1 MQLCPDEVSR
11 RVEIQ
16 LRETAHSALALVTC
30 EFEEGTAILRGDV
43 PTFYLKQLAQ
53 AVARKTP
60 GVTGVSNHIR
70 VCSDRS

>member
-11 RVEIQ
+11 RVELG

-30 EFEEGTAILRGDV
+30 EFEEGIVILRGDV

-53 AVARKTP
+53 TVARKTP
-60 GVTGVSNHIR
+60 GVTGVVNHIR
-70 VCSDRS
+70 VAGDRS